1 MSTAL
6 AKNVVAVGATDNYT
20 PLDIGNPGN
29 NLTSANG
36 SQLTIPTSFMRPH
49 QYVVK
54 AKAVNQ
60 SGAIQ
65 AEAVV
70 ALVPWFFPRL
80 KWSSVQN
87 MTLELVLANPLDACT
102 PLVGNYTGKVVLA
115 MFNASCI
122 CFNGMDFDYIVL
134 GGAQL
139 VNNSI
144 PLTTMS
150 GLHGS
155 QLMPMFANGWNVTLT
170 SYQDVRIKPEVMAPG
185 ALLSAYSDKGY
196 TGRMD
201 RCETLVLAGT
211 SMASASVTGAATLV
225 RQYFTDGYYPT
236 GARVRSNAFNPSA
249 SLLRAMLVAG
259 TTNMS
264 SFTSSGLT
272 PYDVRHGFG
281 LVDIGRSLPLRGG
294 PSTWKLQVVDRAV
307 FTRSGQSHT
316 YSVRATGRSALIIA
330 LAYMDWP
337 AFPGVSPIL
346 VNNLDL
352 RVVAPNGA
360 VMWGNDVRG
369 GDRRNNIEKLVIPRP
384 RAGVYTVR
392 VSATYLFIAAR
403 PQPYSLVVLGG
414 VNTTSTL
421 RGVARH

>member
-1 MSTAL
+1 
-6 AKNVVAVGATDNYT
+6 
-20 PLDIGNPGN
+20 
-29 NLTSANG
+29 
-36 SQLTIPTSFMRPH
+36 
-49 QYVVK
+49 
-54 AKAVNQ
+54 
-60 SGAIQ
+60 
-65 AEAVV
+65 
-70 ALVPWFFPRL
+70 
-80 KWSSVQN
+80 
-87 MTLELVLANPLDACT
+87 
-102 PLVGNYTGKVVLA
+102 
-115 MFNASCI
+115 
-122 CFNGMDFDYIVL
+122 
-134 GGAQL
+134 
-139 VNNSI
+139 
-144 PLTTMS
+144 
-150 GLHGS
+150 
-155 QLMPMFANGWNVTLT
+155 MPMFANGWNVTLT
-170 SYQDVRIKPEVMAPG
+170 SYQDPYSNALWFSAHGATLSSNASVALTQDVRIKPEVMAPG

-281 LVDIGRSLPLRGG
+281 LVDIGRSLPIRGG

-403 PQPYSLVVLGG
+403 PQPYSLVVSYPALAFAVAAVAAGCRDQELVWRVGHGASNPIPSRSSDTNKHTLVHAVLVQVLGG